1 MLALFSFCCISAS
14 CVLSK
19 KLNTVIF
26 LCVYSEKNRK
36 TSQQLKVLSTNVADS
51 LSKKLAIR
59 DYKRLSKDQQLD
71 ILSQIGGTTKS
82 SKSLIDQSRNLTHSG
97 VESASEANN
106 EFDYLLQTLNQ
117 ESDEEQDCEEEK
129 KERSSS
135 AARRAQ
141 SAASTPYRQTPG
153 VAAAVARRSALKTP
167 RSASAGRTRPVSTPH
182 TNATGVHTA
191 TISPSKRFG
200 ESARLGGGGG
210 GAGVEALRQTVDALV
225 KQNERLEERLA
236 IHQRE
241 LATLREHQRAGLGG
255 GVGTTP
261 GRASA
266 PGSPQRMLNGS
277 FASAMGKQ

>member
-1 MLALFSFCCISAS
+1 M
-14 CVLSK
+14 
-19 KLNTVIF
+19 
-26 LCVYSEKNRK
+26 
-36 TSQQLKVLSTNVADS
+36 LSTNVADS

-71 ILSQIGGTTKS
+71 ILSQVGGGGVS
-82 SKSLIDQSRNLTHSG
+82 SGKNAKSLIHDSRNLTHSG
-97 VESASEANN
+97 ADSASEVNN

-117 ESDEEQDCEEEK
+117 ESDYVSDEDRHHHEGDAEH

-167 RSASAGRTRPVSTPH
+167 RSASAGRARVSSTPH
-182 TNATGVHTA
+182 ANTPGASNL
-191 TISPSKRFG
+191 SPSKRFG
-200 ESARLGGGGG
+200 ESARVSSGH
-210 GAGVEALRQTVDALV
+210 GAGVEALRLTVDALV

-236 IHQRE
+236 VHQRE
-241 LATLREHQRAGLGG
+241 LATVRDHQRAAMGG
-255 GVGTTP
+255 GVGATP
-261 GRASA
+261 GRMSA

-277 FASAMGKQ
+277 FASTMGKFRYF

>member
-1 MLALFSFCCISAS
+1 MFF
-14 CVLSK
+14 
-19 KLNTVIF
+19 F
-26 LCVYSEKNRK
+26 RSEKNRK

-71 ILSQIGGTTKS
+71 ILSQVGGGASTSKN
-82 SKSLIDQSRNLTHSG
+82 SKSLINESRNLTHSG
-97 VESASEANN
+97 ADSASEANN

-117 ESDEEQDCEEEK
+117 ESDEDEDRHDGDAEH
-129 KERSSS
+129 KERSAS

-167 RSASAGRTRPVSTPH
+167 RSASTGRARVSTTPH
-182 TNATGVHTA
+182 SNTPGASN
-191 TISPSKRFG
+191 ISPNKRFG
-200 ESARLGGGGG
+200 ESVRTGSGGGS
-210 GAGVEALRQTVDALV
+210 GAGVDALRLTVEALV

-236 IHQRE
+236 VHQRE
-241 LATLREHQRAGLGG
+241 LATVRDHQRAAMG
-255 GVGTTP
+255 GVGATP
-261 GRASA
+261 GRVSA

-277 FASAMGKQ
+277 FASTMGELCFI